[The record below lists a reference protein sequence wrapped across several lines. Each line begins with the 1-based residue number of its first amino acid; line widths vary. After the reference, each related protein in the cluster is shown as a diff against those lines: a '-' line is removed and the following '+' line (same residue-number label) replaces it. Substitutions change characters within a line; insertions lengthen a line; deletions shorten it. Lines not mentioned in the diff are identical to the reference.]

1 MPHTLQHERLKIRLV
16 VSHEDF
22 VRPSHLRP
30 SRVAH
35 LADRESDSLAMLR
48 RRRIQAGK
56 PKSVVTVAD
65 SAGALADP
73 LAPCGLFDDEAI

>member
-1 MPHTLQHERLKIRLV
+1 MPHTLQHERLEIRLV

-48 RRRIQAGK
+48 RGESKQAR
-56 PKSVVTVAD
+56 PRVS
-65 SAGALADP
+65 SL
-73 LAPCGLFDDEAI
+73 